1 MHLTLHDIAIPP
13 PATVRGFPILG
24 AYYLRTVR
32 ACALIGSSEIIGP
45 AGCHHSRRW
54 RVAASAPSCQEPDV
68 PQASDR
74 TLEVCAPLN
83 YSNPITI
90 KADLSTHGTAAKRCR
105 FTSHIPERVNA
116 RPGRPKSDQQID
128 PCGTVHSPLLLL
140 RIQSPAGRRG
150 QARAVDR
157 PQSAPSAPR
166 HALAASAAPINIILA
181 SVAALISHVGEYM
194 RSEAEQ

>member
-74 TLEVCAPLN
+74 TLELCAPLN

-105 FTSHIPERVNA
+105 FTSHIPERMNA
-116 RPGRPKSDQQID
+116 RPGRPQSDQQIG
-128 PCGTVHSPLLLL
+128 PCSTVYSPLLLL
-140 RIQSPAGRRG
+140 RIRSPLPVGGAKHGQLTVRSLCHPRRDMRWLPR
-150 QARAVDR
+150 QPRSISSSR
-157 PQSAPSAPR
+157 PWR
-166 HALAASAAPINIILA
+166 
-181 SVAALISHVGEYM
+181 
-194 RSEAEQ
+194 R